1 MKCFLLMLFWVY
13 SERLLIE
20 AKLWG
25 GNPEEEGAERT
36 GRRKRIRSL
45 RTLCKKPGLSLPTP
59 TPSLSSPPTGP

>member
-25 GNPEEEGAERT
+25 GGGIQRRRVLKEQGEEKESAVSEDFA
-36 GRRKRIRSL
+36 RSQV
-45 RTLCKKPGLSLPTP
+45 
-59 TPSLSSPPTGP
+59 